1 MISLK
6 ALSKNPLKSLLIF
19 SSITIAVMAI
29 FLISSVS
36 QGVIGMYSKMIKT
49 DGDIIITQKGISD
62 TFFSNVDI
70 GLIQKIDNLE
80 HVASSYGM
88 IVGASP
94 IGHIPIAGI
103 YGTTANHFPHYKLT
117 KGEYPKDGE
126 VILGTNLAKQFAT
139 RSVNIGNKRFKISGI
154 FSSGIG
160 FEEGGVVMN
169 IGDAGELFNRS
180 ASFILVSST
189 SPSKTDEIVK
199 ALSTLSSEIEV
210 KTTQN
215 FVKEYNQFKIIKNS
229 SFVISTLAFAMGLMG
244 IASVMSMI
252 VNSRK
257 EEFGI
262 MRALGKSRLFI
273 IKNLFFE
280 TLIMSTSAYIFAL
293 LISIGILEI
302 LPHIDMLQ
310 GYVNGTLS
318 LSTAMYVLTST
329 IFMALLGSL
338 IPAWIASK
346 TDPILLINQGCA

>member
-1 MISLK
+1 MIALK
-6 ALSKNPLKSLLIF
+6 ALSKNPFKSLLIF

-70 GLIQKIDNLE
+70 ALIQKIDALQD
-80 HVASSYGM
+80 VASSYAM

-103 YGTTANHFPHYKLT
+103 YGTTANHFSHYKLT
-117 KGEYPKDGE
+117 SGAYPKDGE
-126 VILGTNLAKQFAT
+126 VILGENLAKQFAT
-139 RSVNIGNKRFKISGI
+139 QEINIGNKKFTISGVY
-154 FSSGIG
+154 SSDIG

-169 IGDAGELFNRS
+169 IEDAGELFNRS
-180 ASFILVSST
+180 ASFILVT
-189 SPSKTDEIVK
+189 SASPNATDGILKKIAE
-199 ALSTLSSEIEV
+199 LSDEVEV

-215 FVKEYNQFKIIKNS
+215 FVKEYNQFKIIENS
-229 SFVISTLAFAMGLMG
+229 SLVISTLAFAMGLMG

-262 MRALGKSRLFI
+262 MRALGKSRFFI

-280 TLIMSTSAYIFAL
+280 TLIMSISAYLFAL
-293 LISIGILEI
+293 ILSLGILAM
-302 LPHIDMLQ
+302 LPHIEMLQ
-310 GYVNGTLS
+310 GYVNGALS
-318 LSTAMYVLTST
+318 LSTALYVFAST
-329 IFMALLGSL
+329 IFMALFGSL